1 MKNAPLYRR
10 ILSVVLVIAMLAS
23 FAIPVAS
30 AEQAEQKATNKVA
43 LELEP
48 IDPGTL
54 ASQKDNRQ
62 SGNTAVAVDEHAL
75 TDVVRVSIVLDKAST
90 IEAGYSLDNI
100 GTNAAA
106 ISYRDGLKAGQ
117 AAMTA
122 KIEQAIGS
130 DLDVKWN
137 LTLAANIISAN
148 VLYGQI
154 GTIKAI
160 EGVKDVVLENRYDP
174 QEDEKADEPNMGPS
188 SYMIGS
194 NITLANGYTGAGSKV
209 AVIDTGID
217 EEHISFSGEGLEYA
231 LAKTAEEKGMSYEE
245 YVATLNLLT
254 PEAIDAVASQL
265 NSGVTGE
272 QAYRSTKIAYGYNYV
287 DNGLDITHINDTQGE
302 HGSHVEGIAAGNR
315 FVKVD
320 GEFVPALES
329 VMTQG
334 VAPDAQIVTMKVFGK
349 GGGAYDSDYM
359 VAIEDA
365 IVLGC
370 DSANLSLGAGRLGTS
385 FTTTYQDVMDMLLEN
400 GMVVAMSAGNSYAW
414 YDTPYN
420 ASMNSIAGYLW
431 AGDNRYGTGGTPGS
445 FANTLNVASVDNAG
459 QTGMPLK
466 FGDLSVFYS
475 ETSGY
480 GNTPIATLASQGELE
495 YVFIT
500 GPGVDD
506 NDHVGQE
513 GDQFMALGSD
523 VLQGK
528 VAMCVRGTSSFFAKA
543 NAAIGQGAVAVIIVN
558 NQPGVINM
566 NLTGYNYTAPAV
578 SITQADGASILAQSE
593 AHTTESGLTYYTGTM
608 TVTDAIEVQVP
619 EISDTVTVSSFS
631 SWGTPESMI
640 LKPEI
645 LAPGG
650 SIYSV
655 WGANNGSSPQSG
667 HDQYELMSGTS
678 MASPQVAGMAA
689 VMGQYIRDN
698 DLCSKTG
705 LTARQLTNS
714 LLMSTAHPVF
724 DSYGDYY
731 AVMNVGA
738 GLGNVGDATR
748 ATSYILMD
756 EESTLLPSS
765 AKDGKVKAELGD
777 DPDRIGEYSFSFT
790 INPMTESKEFTLST
804 DLFTQFMQNAGG
816 QYYLVGKDTN
826 LLKADVTYEI
836 NGKIYESFA
845 SIEADVNKDGKTDAA
860 DAQAILDYVAK
871 VNDGADYDLNA
882 ADVDGD
888 GKVTSYDAKLLLDG
902 MKTETVT
909 ITEPTK
915 VTVHIQL
922 TEEQKAFLDYYYKGG
937 AYVEGYTYV
946 NPVATEEG
954 EIPDATHSVVIY
966 GYYGSW
972 TDANMFDR
980 TSPIGNAYG
989 ENDWVMPYLATSG
1002 NTNYMLVNYGGSD
1015 NNIYMGNPYMIED
1028 TFPAERLALSSNTTV
1043 VSYTYMPIRNIGTA
1057 GAAAMNADGE
1067 VIWNGSLREDLYS
1080 AYYYVNGG
1088 SWQNVANQT
1097 YNAGMKVDTLGLNE
1111 GDKFT
1116 VGFYAIPEYYAVI
1129 MDRAEGIEAKD
1140 GALTADQFKQVVGN
1154 GMIGKGG
1161 KIEYTVT
1168 LDDTAPVVTGA
1179 MQDLITG
1186 DITVKCSDNNY
1197 VAYVAVTDKTGSNVY
1212 FETVPEQTEPG
1223 QALEVPMVFEE
1234 GVKLPKEVILLVADY
1249 AGNETAFKVSL
1260 SNDAQEDS
1268 YGGTM
1273 IGFVTEKTT
1282 AKPGTGNR
1290 AWQILPDKVWYNGSR
1305 YAGLNVFADLEIPV
1319 TAAEYMEG
1327 YVFAAAED
1335 GWIYASKFDEM
1346 GDLSRVVNYKDV
1358 TSTIYDMAY
1367 DSSSRQLYAMGAS
1380 NTVYRIDPS
1389 TGAMTEAA
1397 VVTLPGATTP
1407 ANRLTIDDAGNFYT
1421 ANQGN
1426 ATASKLYKFN
1436 IEAAEAP
1443 AEPVGEEFSYMWD
1456 FEDGLGDWTTT
1467 DVDGDGYNWTWNQDV
1482 ASWFSQEPTYANF
1495 AHESSGSIMSAS
1507 YINTVGALTPDN
1519 WAFSPAMDFSKAVDA
1534 TITLYAKSVDPDYL
1548 DEFTVWAGTSPNPAS
1563 MVAISGTETPSAEFT
1578 EYSYELPAS
1587 LMGQSAVYVAVRES
1601 DITDQY
1607 IVCVDDVSV
1616 IGHYAAETPTGAYM
1630 TRNGVV
1636 AMPVHAEVPAR
1647 AVPETELYGF
1657 SFESEDE
1664 FNEWTGIDADGDG
1677 YGWMLRTQGDG
1688 GNDWDIKDGDHM
1700 VFSASYLGAALTPD
1714 NWLVSPALDLSS
1726 VGDATLSVWVAAQD
1740 PSYAAETFA
1749 LYAGTSADPDSM
1761 EEVYGPETL
1770 SSGDWIQCTADLA
1783 AYAGKNEVYVAIRHY
1798 DCTDMFFINMDMVQ
1812 ILTNGTEPG
1821 EEPEPEEPSSVAV
1834 EAELI
1839 GEMGVVNQSKGGAF
1853 AWDHN
1858 TDVLYFATNT
1868 NDTQSNDHFLM
1879 IVDTETGAAEP
1890 ANEAQA
1896 AHSARLYGSVRG
1908 LFIVPEDAPLVQPT
1922 EEATDIA
1929 VEPAEVELM
1938 RGMSADVTAY
1948 VMPWTLEEK
1957 GVTWTSAD
1965 ETIATVADG
1974 HIVAVAA
1981 GTTTVTATTVAAPN
1995 LTADVIVTVTEPPV
2009 TELRGIVWDESGRG
2023 MASVFSSD
2031 ATNEWEGLAE
2041 VGQLRWGAHV
2051 GEMVYGSTDD
2061 TMFGFD
2067 ADTYEVET
2075 YGGIVSMWIP
2085 SDAAELPQDMI
2096 DAFAGMGHTVGPVIG
2111 PNNGGIYLSLID
2123 PAQGKILYFDLSDTL
2138 FATDPLVTFANAGI
2152 GNYSGDTEAARFLG
2166 MTESGVMYEFL
2177 MNHEGSITWNE
2188 LGDTGIALTGAADP
2202 SNSVWAS
2209 MTYNEDSNFC
2219 YLSYYSGNGDYAYLY
2234 AIDASNPARAGICG
2248 DFNPEVWPVTGLYQY
2263 DPLTDLTMHVYTENI
2278 VLFEGETA
2286 EISLKIKM
2294 GETNEYTAEPAD
2306 PTICSFEN
2314 GVVTGL
2320 KEGETTLKITTVDV
2334 NDEGEHLTAEIPV
2347 KVKGLR
2353 VVEGFVTA
2361 QVTDANGTRFTKI
2374 SLDGAI
2380 ASKKG
2385 IDADADVIS
2394 GGRAGRLY
2402 IADYDNTLP
2411 TILNSETYD
2420 ANTDWTNIFDTEYYP
2435 QYPALD
2441 FANYPSFLK
2450 ANGKPDDTK
2459 VYMTTELGWFV
2470 DPTLSGFN
2478 LTSYMPGMRAA
2489 AFSGVEE
2496 VENDDGTTLLVY
2508 DYYILGSDGILYFM
2522 GVDFMNGR
2530 RTTPQAV
2537 LDTGIVSEDPT
2548 ALSMT
2553 FLITSEVEGDES
2565 VEYSEAGLVIANNEN
2580 KNIYY
2585 IDFMAE
2591 DPDDVVC
2598 MIGTIDAETI
2608 SGLAGTYDMLD
2619 SVADIQGIEP
2629 WTPPEGLIAGW
2640 YFEDTAET
2648 AGWTMLDRDGDGN
2661 TFVVNTS
2668 SSYPYEG
2675 SGALQSRWNSSTS
2688 VDNWAITPAIDLSDV
2703 TGANFSF
2710 WVRKGSSY
2718 WTENYAVYAGTTPN
2732 PDEMV
2737 ELLPETAATAEY
2749 VNQIVSLDD
2758 FAGEPEVYVAIRH
2771 FDAVDQ
2777 YNLYVDQVE
2786 VFEAKADTG
2795 DAFAAVPMKA
2805 FENRSTPAMTLGL
2818 ARADAVLND
2827 NPEMVKYGEA
2837 TNAVVGG
2844 TDAIKGEV
2852 SGRTVRLPVDETTVA
2867 DGNVQIILTEDQA
2880 VTNGLITVEYDK
2892 DVLTYVNAMSTAG
2905 LNAIN
2910 AEEGKIT
2917 FAYAAEEEIPAET
2930 ALLTL
2935 NFTYEGEIDTTVTVT
2950 TLERNDDVAV
2960 EEEPVVIEIKT
2971 GEQPPVDDEEYVL
2984 TTTLKDGDQVVIYN
2998 PGAGKAMSNE
3008 TLAQYYRAGKDIT
3021 PVDNKVINPS
3031 ADLVWTV
3038 HMVEGGFEL
3047 LDAEGHKLSM
3057 SGTNNSLPLDGE
3069 HNVWKLESDDAG
3081 IYIVNVN
3088 APVGKDGDPK
3098 AVEWYASKNEFSGYY
3113 LTKGNAD
3120 FIMELYAKTE
3130 GDEQHDCPCYMFE
3143 DMPEYGTIEHTAID
3157 WAYTHTPQITLGTD
3171 ATHFSPDATLE
3182 RYQLAY
3188 FLWRV
3193 AGCPEPTTTE
3203 DPFVDCQGK
3212 GYEKP
3217 VLWMVE
3223 NGYTVGTDATHYDPH
3238 GTLTIEQVLT
3248 FVWRYMGK
3256 PEPTTTENPYS
3267 DLTPDNYSYKPALWC
3282 YENGIYTGKEDGT
3295 MGRKDPCTRVQ
3306 TVVIL
3311 YLIDQMAD

>member
-23 FAIPVAS
+23 FAIPLAS

-154 GTIKAI
+154 GTIKSI
-160 EGVKDVVLENRYDP
+160 KGVKDVVLENRYDP
-174 QEDEKADEPNMGPS
+174 QEGEKADEPNMGPS

-217 EEHISFSGEGLEYA
+217 TEHISFSGEGLEYA

-265 NSGVTGE
+265 NSGVTGA

-287 DNGLDITHINDTQGE
+287 DKGLDITHLNDTQGE

-349 GGGAYDSDYM
+349 GGGAYESDYM

-566 NLTGYNYTAPAV
+566 NLTDYNYTAPVV

-655 WGANNGSSPQSG
+655 WGANNGSSAQSG

-689 VMGQYIRDN
+689 VMGQYIREN
-698 DLCSKTG
+698 NLCSKTG

-765 AKDGKVKAELGD
+765 AMDGKVKAELGD

-804 DLFTQFMQNAGG
+804 DLFTQYMQNAGG

-1088 SWQNVANQT
+1088 SWQGVANQT
-1097 YNAGMKVDTLGLNE
+1097 YNAGMKVDTLGLKE

-1179 MQDLITG
+1179 LQDLITG
-1186 DITVKCSDNNY
+1186 DIYVKASDNQY
-1197 VAYVAVTDKTGSNVY
+1197 IAYVAITNKTGSQVY
-1212 FETVPEQTEPG
+1212 FETVPKQKAPG
-1223 QALEVPMVFEE
+1223 EEVEVPLELE
-1234 GVKLPKEVILLVADY
+1234 GVDLPKDVVLLVADY
-1249 AGNETAFKVSL
+1249 AGNETAFKVNL
-1260 SNDAQEDS
+1260 GGNGGEEES
-1268 YGGTM
+1268 YAGQM
-1273 IGFVTEKTT
+1273 FGFVPAGSTYG
-1282 AKPGTGNR
+1282 PGSGNR
-1290 AWQILPDKVWYNGSR
+1290 VWTIDPATASVTTTSYTGVENFT
-1305 YAGLNVFADLEIPV
+1305 NVNFTV
-1319 TAAEYMEG
+1319 TAAEYVDG
-1327 YVFAAAED
+1327 YVFMAAND
-1335 GWIYASKFDEM
+1335 GWFYASALEEM
-1346 GDLSRVVNYKDV
+1346 NEASFAGKYSDTVEK
-1358 TSTIYDMAY
+1358 IYDMAY
-1367 DSSSRQLYAMGAS
+1367 NYKNDTMYVLGSDNTIYAMDDLT
-1380 NTVYRIDPS
+1380 NCNLIPVC
-1389 TGAMTEAA
+1389 
-1397 VVTLPGATTP
+1397 VLTLPGATGAAAE
-1407 ANRLTIDDAGNFYT
+1407 ANRLAIDDNGVFYIGNYGT
-1421 ANQGN
+1421 NSVKAN
-1426 ATASKLYKFN
+1426 LYKF
-1436 IEAAEAP
+1436 
-1443 AEPVGEEFSYMWD
+1443 
-1456 FEDGLGDWTTT
+1456 
-1467 DVDGDGYNWTWNQDV
+1467 
-1482 ASWFSQEPTYANF
+1482 
-1495 AHESSGSIMSAS
+1495 
-1507 YINTVGALTPDN
+1507 
-1519 WAFSPAMDFSKAVDA
+1519 
-1534 TITLYAKSVDPDYL
+1534 
-1548 DEFTVWAGTSPNPAS
+1548 
-1563 MVAISGTETPSAEFT
+1563 
-1578 EYSYELPAS
+1578 ELP
-1587 LMGQSAVYVAVRES
+1587 
-1601 DITDQY
+1601 
-1607 IVCVDDVSV
+1607 
-1616 IGHYAAETPTGAYM
+1616 
-1630 TRNGVV
+1630 
-1636 AMPVHAEVPAR
+1636 
-1647 AVPETELYGF
+1647 
-1657 SFESEDE
+1657 
-1664 FNEWTGIDADGDG
+1664 
-1677 YGWMLRTQGDG
+1677 
-1688 GNDWDIKDGDHM
+1688 
-1700 VFSASYLGAALTPD
+1700 
-1714 NWLVSPALDLSS
+1714 
-1726 VGDATLSVWVAAQD
+1726 
-1740 PSYAAETFA
+1740 
-1749 LYAGTSADPDSM
+1749 
-1761 EEVYGPETL
+1761 EEE
-1770 SSGDWIQCTADLA
+1770 
-1783 AYAGKNEVYVAIRHY
+1783 
-1798 DCTDMFFINMDMVQ
+1798 
-1812 ILTNGTEPG
+1812 
-1821 EEPEPEEPSSVAV
+1821 EPEEPGEPEPVVVPEV
-1834 EAELI
+1834 EPELV
-1839 GEMGVVNQSKGGAF
+1839 GSMGVSYNYSKGGAF

-1858 TDVLYFATNT
+1858 EDILYLVTNYNET
-1868 NDTQSNDHFLM
+1868 NDSDHHLWT
-1879 IVDTETGAAEP
+1879 VDTTTGKATKTNSNSNLRA
-1890 ANEAQA
+1890 
-1896 AHSARLYGSVRG
+1896 SVRG
-1908 LFIVPEDAPLVQPT
+1908 LFIVPGRVPSVHPT
-1922 EEATDIA
+1922 DEATNII
-1929 VEPAEVELM
+1929 VEPEVMELLRGQSAELKVAVL
-1938 RGMSADVTAY
+1938 
-1948 VMPWTLEEK
+1948 PWTLTDK
-1957 GVTWTSAD
+1957 DVTFESAD
-1965 ETIATVADG
+1965 PTIASVKDGVVTGENVGETTITV
-1974 HIVAVAA
+1974 
-1981 GTTTVTATTVAAPN
+1981 TTVAEPH
-1995 LTADVIVTVTEPPV
+1995 LTFEVTVIVSLPPAA
-2009 TELRGIVWDESGRG
+2009 ELRGVIWDENGKG
-2023 MASVFSSD
+2023 MASVFD
-2031 ATNEWEGLAE
+2031 TNATTEWTGLAQ
-2041 VGQLRWGAHV
+2041 VGQLRWGALV
-2051 GEMVYGSTDD
+2051 GDTVYGSTDD
-2061 TMFGFD
+2061 TMYAFD
-2067 ADTYEVET
+2067 ADTYEVTEL
-2075 YGGIVSMWIP
+2075 GGIVSMWIP
-2085 SDAAELPQDMI
+2085 SDAEELPQDYI
-2096 DAFAGMGHTVGPVIG
+2096 DAFAELGANVGPVIG
-2111 PNNGGIYLSLID
+2111 PNNNGTYLTMLDPEAGSLI
-2123 PAQGKILYFDLSDTL
+2123 YFDFSDTFGSDPMAL
-2138 FATDPLVTFANAGI
+2138 ITFHHREDYEYIDWNTFSYVTDPDCAV
-2152 GNYSGDTEAARFLG
+2152 YYM
-2166 MTESGVMYEFL
+2166 MTESGALYSL
-2177 MNHEGSITWNE
+2177 LLTHDGSAVPTKIA
-2188 LGDTGIALTGAADP
+2188 DTGLDLTGVADAT
-2202 SNSVWAS
+2202 NSVWGS
-2209 MTYNEDSNFC
+2209 MKYDEKNDFLYVSLYN
-2219 YLSYYSGNGDYAYLY
+2219 GNGDFAYLY
-2234 AIDASNPARAGICG
+2234 AIDASDPTRMSCTG
-2248 DFNPEVWPVTGLYQY
+2248 DFNESVWPVTGLYEY
-2263 DPLTDLTMHVYTENI
+2263 EPLTDLFMSVNPTELE
-2278 VLFEGETA
+2278 LFETQTA
-2286 EISLKIKM
+2286 EINVKIKM
-2294 GETNEYTAEPAD
+2294 GETNEYTAEIAD
-2306 PTICSFEN
+2306 PTICSFED

-2320 KEGETTLKITTVDV
+2320 KEGETDITITTVDV
-2334 NDEGEHLTAEIPV
+2334 NKAGEHLTETV
-2347 KVKGLR
+2347 HVTVKGLLALDLT
-2353 VVEGFVTA
+2353 VKG
-2361 QVTDANGTRFTKI
+2361 QVTDAKGARFTSI
-2374 SLDGAI
+2374 LLDGPTAAARGKAAPFDVKSGARVGDI
-2380 ASKKG
+2380 YLA
-2385 IDADADVIS
+2385 AD
-2394 GGRAGRLY
+2394 
-2402 IADYDNTLP
+2402 
-2411 TILNSETYD
+2411 ETQ
-2420 ANTDWTNIFDTEYYP
+2420 IV
-2435 QYPALD
+2435 ALD
-2441 FANYPSFLK
+2441 PETFEPVDTFNPDPAGYFSQHPAMDIANYPYFINADGEYDTSK
-2450 ANGKPDDTK
+2450 ALFTTNLGWIVKPD
-2459 VYMTTELGWFV
+2459 YYGWN
-2470 DPTLSGFN
+2470 LSSI
-2478 LTSYMPGMRAA
+2478 LPDMAA
-2489 AFSGVEE
+2489 IAFCGTDED
-2496 VENDDGTTLLVY
+2496 DDGNGLYIYYLLTTAGALYELDVNY
-2508 DYYILGSDGILYFM
+2508 AAGSLSYGKL
-2522 GVDFMNGR
+2522 
-2530 RTTPQAV
+2530 
-2537 LDTGIVSEDPT
+2537 LDTGITVTDQS
-2548 ALSMT
+2548 ALSMAFVYGVDAAYSGDQESYGLVVANNEDKT
-2553 FLITSEVEGDES
+2553 LWFIDFQTREVGMVGTLEADNVSGLIGYYDELVAVDEEPDPQPYPVGDSFVKYDFEADPTNWIFYDDDGDGYKWTWNQNTASWFSSTPTYSNFAHESEGSLMSGSYINTDGVLTPDNWAYSPVIDLTEVEGEAILTFWAKSIDS
-2565 VEYSEAGLVIANNEN
+2565 IYSENFAVYVQVSGSETPV
-2580 KNIYY
+2580 KV
-2585 IDFMAE
+2585 M
-2591 DPDDVVC
+2591 DD
-2598 MIGTIDAETI
+2598 TT
-2608 SGLAGTYDMLD
+2608 TK
-2619 SVADIQGIEP
+2619 AD
-2629 WTPPEGLIAGW
+2629 WTQ
-2640 YFEDTAET
+2640 Y
-2648 AGWTMLDRDGDGN
+2648 
-2661 TFVVNTS
+2661 S
-2668 SSYPYEG
+2668 
-2675 SGALQSRWNSSTS
+2675 
-2688 VDNWAITPAIDLSDV
+2688 IDLSDYVGQKFSVGFRNYNV
-2703 TGANFSF
+2703 TNQYLMAIDDVEVLTNIEWVMPENVEDPFKAPDASALTAAVIGDGAA
-2710 WVRKGSSY
+2710 RLD
-2718 WTENYAVYAGTTPN
+2718 AVPAA
-2732 PDEMV
+2732 EV
-2737 ELLPETAATAEY
+2737 ELTKVGETA
-2749 VNQIVSLDD
+2749 N
-2758 FAGEPEVYVAIRH
+2758 EVA
-2771 FDAVDQ
+2771 
-2777 YNLYVDQVE
+2777 
-2786 VFEAKADTG
+2786 
-2795 DAFAAVPMKA
+2795 
-2805 FENRSTPAMTLGL
+2805 
-2818 ARADAVLND
+2818 
-2827 NPEMVKYGEA
+2827 
-2837 TNAVVGG
+2837 GG
-2844 TDAIKGEV
+2844 TNAIKGEV

-2867 DGNVQIILTEDQA
+2867 DGNVQIILTEDQP

-2892 DVLTYVNAMSTAG
+2892 DVLTYVNAMSTVG

-2935 NFTYEGEIDTTVTVT
+2935 NFTYEGEVDTTVTVT

-3088 APVGKDGDPK
+3088 APVGGKNGDPR
-3098 AVEWYASKNEFSGYY
+3098 AVEWYASRNEFSGYY

-3157 WAYTHTPQITLGTD
+3157 WAYTHNPQITVGTD

-3182 RYQLAY
+3182 RYQMAY

-3212 GYEKP
+3212 SYEKA

-3267 DLTPDNYSYKPALWC
+3267 DLTPDKYSYKPALWC

-3295 MGRKDPCTRVQ
+3295 MGRKDPCSRVQ